1 MPARM
6 PCDECSTIVRAL
18 QSAWRADNEALRARA
33 RAVARSTGRGHRQF
47 SVAWVFSVA
56 TMPDGEMRALL
67 DAHYPRVAEASRL
80 RERHEAAS
88 GHSLKGWWILSQYG
102 LDR

>member
-1 MPARM
+1 MFNFLAATFGRHQTRPPPPSDHTDDGALG
-6 PCDECSTIVRAL
+6 DAVRFRPRLTAQL
-18 QSAWRADNEALRARA
+18 LRDHE
-33 RAVARSTGRGHRQF
+33 VARQQ
-47 SVAWVFSVA
+47 
-56 TMPDGEMRALL
+56 MRALL